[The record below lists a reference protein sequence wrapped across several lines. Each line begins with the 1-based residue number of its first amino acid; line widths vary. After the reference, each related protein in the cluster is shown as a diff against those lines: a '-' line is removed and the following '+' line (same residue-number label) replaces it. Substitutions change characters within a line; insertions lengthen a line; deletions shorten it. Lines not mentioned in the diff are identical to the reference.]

1 MKKITQNLIQLKEG
15 VILPAPH
22 GSMIWEGKQDLIIK
36 SKFHRNQI
44 NRLLYLLD
52 NDNCYG
58 VIKLTCPEKI
68 TVKQFEELSD
78 QHKFS
83 EEERGKWWGS
93 KEVLFSYKFS
103 KIAMFEKP
111 KPIKILSKISH
122 TFAKDFEFTNLEE
135 TFIDIQS
142 YNPSQSDNNKLSNDL
157 KIVLAWYSTK
167 KTGGTVKYSL
177 EQITQLSSKIY
188 DEMKIRID
196 SGKINNND
204 VKSLLGE
211 LNNIVSKVA
220 LNSTSQITL
229 FDPMHP
235 IKKFSELDDAVKYMF
250 QKGNKFGIEK
260 KIKGERAIL
269 IKDGNNIR
277 LFSDNKD
284 ITNDFK
290 SIALE
295 AIHLSPKD
303 MILDGQ
309 LSNNKLYV
317 FDAIQY
323 GSDISGLP
331 WHERKQIVNSLNFT
345 NNIKEVNSIIVDN
358 QKDAYNGLKLL
369 RHLNESEGAIIKVYN
384 GDYTKGLEGESW
396 ISVVNTDATTTD
408 DSNEVSGEQEGKE
421 VSSQEEQG
429 PEDLESKDW
438 DEKKTTKKMASV
450 TLGGIKYTSTPIVNI
465 DGENLYIEGHRHQW
479 SENRS
484 LTSIDDRHK
493 HKLDFDKMVTE
504 KHFGTDSEFSNS
516 KKYDGHYHK
525 LLDNKGGNT
534 ND

>member
-36 SKFHRNQI
+36 SKFHKNQI
-44 NRLLYLLD
+44 NRLLYLLE

-68 TVKQFEELSD
+68 SIKQFGELSD

-83 EEERGKWWGS
+83 EEERGKWWGA
-93 KEVLFSYKFS
+93 KEVLFSYKFN

-111 KPIKILSKISH
+111 KPIKIISKISH

-142 YNPSQSDNNKLSNDL
+142 YDPSMSDNNKLSNDL

-167 KTGGTVKYSL
+167 KTGGNVKYSL

-188 DEMKIRID
+188 TEMKKRID
-196 SGKINNND
+196 CGKINNTD

-211 LNNIVSKVA
+211 LKNIVSKVA

-235 IKKFSELDDAVKYMF
+235 IKKFYELDDAVKYMF

-269 IKDGNNIR
+269 IKNGNNIR

-284 ITNDFK
+284 ITNEYK

-303 MILDGQ
+303 MILDAQ
-309 LSNNKLYV
+309 LSDNKLYV

-323 GSDISGLP
+323 GDDISKLP
-331 WHERKQIVNSLNFT
+331 WSERKQIVNSLNFT
-345 NNIKEVNSIIVDN
+345 NNIREVNSIIVDN
-358 QKDAYNGLKLL
+358 EKDAYNGIKLL
-369 RHLNESEGAIIKVYN
+369 RHLNQSEGAMVKIYN
-384 GDYTKGLEGESW
+384 GNYIKGLEGESW
-396 ISVVNTDATTTD
+396 ISVVNNRDKHQSSKTTTNN
-408 DSNEVSGEQEGKE
+408 SIEVSGEQQGEE
-421 VSSQEEQG
+421 VPSQDEQG
-429 PEDLESKDW
+429 PEDPESKDW
-438 DEKKTTKKMASV
+438 DEKKKTNEMASIM
-450 TLGGIKYTSTPIVNI
+450 LGGIKYTSQPIINVE
-465 DGENLYIEGHRHQW
+465 GEDVYVEDHKHQW
-479 SENRS
+479 SESRAW
-484 LTSIDDRHK
+484 TSIDEGHK
-493 HKLDFDKMVTE
+493 HRINIEEGIAERSDDK
-504 KHFGTDSEFSNS
+504 
-516 KKYDGHYHK
+516 HYHK
-525 LLDNKGGNT
+525 LIKEEKRK
-534 ND
+534 